1 MDVVYIEDASLSR
14 PILSVDLEGNDIQR
28 FSGNR
33 EQGSVQHLQVLFSD
47 LSWAPEDT
55 FHNSMV
61 NKGGNSE
68 IVGLKSIL
76 DDIKLHLRR
85 VYEMVGVNVQEN
97 REVASD
103 VRYIANQMGSNDSRI
118 DDNERDLGELMGTVD
133 IIKEKVLKMAKMTQ
147 CSHCQDTPD
156 QGVHPMEETSVVQLA
171 LGFEGKKMLCF
182 NLVSFICFLAFCSI
196 TSLLE
201 FILRRV

>member
-1 MDVVYIEDASLSR
+1 MDVVYIEDPSLSR

-55 FHNSMV
+55 VQNSMV

-76 DDIKLHLRR
+76 EDIKLHL
-85 VYEMVGVNVQEN
+85 
-97 REVASD
+97 
-103 VRYIANQMGSNDSRI
+103 
-118 DDNERDLGELMGTVD
+118 
-133 IIKEKVLKMAKMTQ
+133 
-147 CSHCQDTPD
+147 H
-156 QGVHPMEETSVVQLA
+156 
-171 LGFEGKKMLCF
+171 
-182 NLVSFICFLAFCSI
+182 
-196 TSLLE
+196 
-201 FILRRV
+201 